1 MIASG
6 SRDTSVRVWNNN
18 ASAHCTVMK
27 GHAAPVKSVEF
38 NTDGSLLVSASDDK
52 LVKVWDIQKLKFKQ
66 TLRGH

>member
-1 MIASG
+1 MCDVSVNPQGNLIASG

-38 NTDGSLLVSASDDK
+38 NTDGSMLVSASDDK
-52 LVKVWDIQKLKFKQ
+52 LVKVWDI
-66 TLRGH
+66 